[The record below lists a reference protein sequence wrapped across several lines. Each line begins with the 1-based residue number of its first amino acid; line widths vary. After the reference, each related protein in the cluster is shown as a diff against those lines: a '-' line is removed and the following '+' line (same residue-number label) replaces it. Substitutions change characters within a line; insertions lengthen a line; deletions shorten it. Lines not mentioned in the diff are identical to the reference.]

1 MNQDFYPSRQDDS
14 AAILDRVDPV
24 VYAGGCGPLSAED
37 VAFFDKNGFLFLP
50 AFFDARET
58 KIYQDEMQ
66 QIRQSLDGADRDDV
80 IVEPGSREMRS
91 VFEIHRNGDKLKS
104 LSQDRRIVDRIRQL
118 LASDVYIHQSRVNYK
133 PGFKGK
139 EFNWHSDFETWH
151 VEDGVP
157 RMRMTLV
164 LGGVDRKQRVQ
175 RPADGL
181 ARVAAPL
188 HLVRRRHPGKPF
200 PSIPGRPGTGGARSG
215 FSALAGG
222 PLWADPGQG
231 TGGFGVVVRLQCHAW
246 VERQHLAVSA
256 FQRFLRLQQRREPAG
271 GPVQRLAAAS
281 ALSGQSRLHPR
292 RGLGFSGPRQRTR

>member
-157 RMRMTLV
+157 RMRMISCSVALTENNEFNGPLMV
-164 LGGVDRKQRVQ
+164 SPGSQRHYISCVGATPENHFRQSLAAQELGVPDPDSLRWLVDRYGLIQAKGPAGSVLLFDCNVMHGSNGNISPFPRSNVFFVYNSVENLPVAPFSGLPP
-175 RPADGL
+175 RPPFLGSRDFTP
-181 ARVAAPL
+181 VAA
-188 HLVRRRHPGKPF
+188 
-200 PSIPGRPGTGGARSG
+200 
-215 FSALAGG
+215 
-222 PLWADPGQG
+222 
-231 TGGFGVVVRLQCHAW
+231 
-246 VERQHLAVSA
+246 
-256 FQRFLRLQQRREPAG
+256 
-271 GPVQRLAAAS
+271 
-281 ALSGQSRLHPR
+281 
-292 RGLGFSGPRQRTR
+292 